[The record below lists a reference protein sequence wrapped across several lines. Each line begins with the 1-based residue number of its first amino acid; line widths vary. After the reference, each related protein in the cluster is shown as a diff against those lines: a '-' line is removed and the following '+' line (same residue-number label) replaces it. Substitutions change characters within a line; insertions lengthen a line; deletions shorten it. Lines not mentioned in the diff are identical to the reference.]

1 MTELTTDEALG
12 VVERIGHLV
21 DLIDPPDGGDPGGGA
36 PWEQVLEVLREARAL
51 LAPAPPAP
59 EMRIVTGFPR
69 FADPRATDGDP
80 EEYDGKPL
88 EGLQCPYEDCGVVN
102 WQGFDTEIRVE
113 DGTWIN
119 LGVRVV
125 DRGERWSAFRY
136 DRGWVEEHEI
146 RVVDGRRRWVGSG
159 RQVEHRCIV
168 GSYGD
173 TPDMHTVRYE
183 CEACDR
189 PVSLPAD
196 VSEDGQ

>member
-1 MTELTTDEALG
+1 VAEATVGSSRAESALEGWTRAVESGDESAVYSAGAVLFSVLQG
-12 VVERIGHLV
+12 VI
-21 DLIDPPDGGDPGGGA
+21 
-36 PWEQVLEVLREARAL
+36 
-51 LAPAPPAP
+51 APAPPAP

-113 DGTWIN
+113 DGTWIS

-125 DRGERWSAFRY
+125 DCGERWSAFRY

>member
-1 MTELTTDEALG
+1 VAEATVGSSRAESALEGWTRAVESGDESAVYSAGAVLFSVLQG
-12 VVERIGHLV
+12 VI
-21 DLIDPPDGGDPGGGA
+21 
-36 PWEQVLEVLREARAL
+36 
-51 LAPAPPAP
+51 APAPPAP

>member
-1 MTELTTDEALG
+1 VAEATVGSSRAEGALEGWTRAVESGDESAVYSAGAVLFSVLQG
-12 VVERIGHLV
+12 VTA
-21 DLIDPPDGGDPGGGA
+21 PP
-36 PWEQVLEVLREARAL
+36 
-51 LAPAPPAP
+51 PPAP
-59 EMRIVTGFPR
+59 EMRIVTGLPR

-113 DGTWIN
+113 DGTWIS

-159 RQVEHRCIV
+159 QQVEHRCIV

>member
-1 MTELTTDEALG
+1 VAEATVGSSRAEGALEGWTRAVESGDESAVYSAGAVLFSVLQG
-12 VVERIGHLV
+12 VI
-21 DLIDPPDGGDPGGGA
+21 
-36 PWEQVLEVLREARAL
+36 
-51 LAPAPPAP
+51 APAPPAP